1 MPGQCLR
8 SRHALDAGRGKI
20 ARSVLTR
27 SFEAAREAAKAAFHV
42 RLIGTFE
49 PDLMCAPADA
59 NADAWLATAQP
70 DFDHFPVRD
79 ADRTIGLLVRGD
91 WPGRL
96 VRDAMLPLSE
106 ELIVSSDMAI
116 AELIPRMK
124 ALPCRLILR
133 GDRIDGVVTQSDL
146 LKLPV
151 RIVVFGL
158 LTHLEMVMADLVST
172 HWPGDEWMTALSPGR
187 RAKLLEKEGVLRQ
200 RGLNPPRI
208 ELTEFA
214 DKRDLCKR
222 LLAAG
227 RKRFDREMDGLR
239 NLRDQLAHAATFLDD
254 ADDSTGIGSFVDHWD
269 AARYWVQ
276 ELMVLIQKES
286 RPAGPSGS
294 D

>member
-1 MPGQCLR
+1 MTTGER
-8 SRHALDAGRGKI
+8 ADEAI
-20 ARSVLTR
+20 AMSALTR
-27 SFEAAREAAKAAFHV
+27 SFEAAREATRAAFHV

-49 PDLMCAPADA
+49 PDLVCAPADA
-59 NADAWLATAQP
+59 IADAWLATAQP
-70 DFDHFPVRD
+70 DFDQFPVRD

-91 WPGRL
+91 YPSRL

-106 ELIVSSDMAI
+106 ELIVSADMAI

-124 ALPCRLILR
+124 TLPCRLILR
-133 GDRIDGVVTQSDL
+133 GDRIDGLVTQSDL

-158 LTHLEMVMADLVST
+158 LTHLETVMADLVST

-187 RAKLLEKEGVLRQ
+187 RAKLLEKETALRQ

-239 NLRDQLAHAATFLDD
+239 NLRDQLAHAATFVDD
-254 ADDSTGIGSFVDHWD
+254 ADGSTGIGSFVDQWD
-269 AARYWVQ
+269 AARYWAQ
-276 ELMVLIQKES
+276 ELMVLIEKES
-286 RPAGPSGS
+286 LKRNV
-294 D
+294 

>member
-1 MPGQCLR
+1 M
-8 SRHALDAGRGKI
+8 A
-20 ARSVLTR
+20 VLTR
-27 SFEAAREAAKAAFHV
+27 SFEAAREATKAAFHV

-49 PDLMCAPADA
+49 PDLVCAPVDA
-59 NADAWLATAQP
+59 IADAWLDTAPP
-70 DFDHFPVRD
+70 DFDQFPVRD
-79 ADRTIGLLVRGD
+79 ADRTLGLLVRGD
-91 WPGRL
+91 CPGRL

-106 ELIVSSDMAI
+106 ELIVSADMAI
-116 AELIPRMK
+116 AELIPRMRT
-124 ALPCRLILR
+124 LPYRLILR
-133 GDRIDGVVTQSDL
+133 GDRIDGLVTHSDL

-172 HWPGDEWMTALSPGR
+172 HWPADEWLTALGPGR
-187 RAKLLEKEGVLRQ
+187 RAKLLEKETVLRQ

-222 LLAAG
+222 LLATG
-227 RKRFDREMDGLR
+227 RRRFDQQMDGLR
-239 NLRDQLAHAATFLDD
+239 NLRDQLAHAATFVD
-254 ADDSTGIGSFVDHWD
+254 AADSSTGIGSFVDQWD

-276 ELMVLIQKES
+276 ELVMLIQQES
-286 RPAGPSGS
+286 AQTGRRQS